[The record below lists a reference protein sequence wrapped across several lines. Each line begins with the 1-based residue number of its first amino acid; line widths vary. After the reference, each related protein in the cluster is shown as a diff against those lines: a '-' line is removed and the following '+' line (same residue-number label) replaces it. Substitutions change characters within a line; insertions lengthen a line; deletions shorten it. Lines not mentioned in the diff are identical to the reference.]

1 VIVIGQFGGVWLASE
16 GVQCGVSPRIGD
28 QHLVWEVS
36 VAHLRQCR
44 IRKVMLSVEVWRDK
58 EMLGHLV
65 MDLGTAVPLHTKQ
78 DEAPVKGYCLI
89 GSGASLELSL
99 GLDEVEILY
108 TCNTDS
114 EGNIHHCHHQ
124 DRTQDMRLYPSTV
137 LASLHLP
144 VQPIIEKDP

>member
-1 VIVIGQFGGVWLASE
+1 M
-16 GVQCGVSPRIGD
+16 
-28 QHLVWEVS
+28 VWEVS

-78 DEAPVKGYCLI
+78 DEAPVKSYCLI
-89 GSGASLELSL
+89 GTGASLELSL

-108 TCNTDS
+108 TCKVWRGTAVPRS
-114 EGNIHHCHHQ
+114 ITKCPSISLSLQTSTLSMTFLLLHC
-124 DRTQDMRLYPSTV
+124 LS
-137 LASLHLP
+137 
-144 VQPIIEKDP
+144 